1 MKYIRSLVL
10 IPLAASAAFF
20 VPAARADNPGFL
32 FQGGARSDSKFH
44 APGTSLDNQSVL
56 QWAQAI
62 EATLATA
69 NAAIPKSG
77 NMDTSGNLIAPV
89 NSPLVKIGSGAG
101 YGAYFINPSPQNGAS
116 PNIHV
121 DFSAFWNEL
130 TLWSNAPG
138 SNLLTL
144 WNKSP
149 TGFTALA
156 FRGFDQDLN
165 SQFEHFAIGYFPGL
179 NIGGLKGYSGKEVSS
194 YDMANDG
201 HERASLYVDQ
211 QTGAHFDGIGID
223 ITGII
228 PSGAMNTIICPG
240 GCSFPTGINGDV
252 VESQT
257 VYGLFPKKTVIVSG
271 EGTSTLTMSAP
282 ANFYSPDQTNGQ
294 PLVTG
299 SSAYTQADKK
309 LEVPMGNDDDFRYSD
324 LHDNNFFNSPIP
336 FFSKDYRKGK
346 VGMWNPVP
354 QAALDVN
361 DHISAGTAGSGITP
375 SAIAIR
381 AACNIGALNACIIGG
396 SGSASQ
402 VASSI
407 YDATS
412 KKSVQTLGTG
422 TVIRTVAN
430 GVNVQDVNLTT
441 GDTQTYHHPVNA
453 QAAAY
458 SLQTSDCGTTISVT
472 GTTVITNGWGLP
484 AGCRITISNMGTGT
498 VTVVPGQSLTL
509 GWYDTQ
515 AETGPYTLPGQYSSA
530 VLEAKNSYVSTIE
543 RGQ

>member
-1 MKYIRSLVL
+1 MKKTCFIAV
-10 IPLAASAAFF
+10 LAASFVCAPAFGTPQLWLKAGIDPTMPMGRNGDTLDSMLTAQSANASAA
-20 VPAARADNPGFL
+20 AA
-32 FQGGARSDSKFH
+32 
-44 APGTSLDNQSVL
+44 
-56 QWAQAI
+56 AQ
-62 EATLATA
+62 TTA

-77 NMDTSGNLIAPV
+77 NMDASGNLIAPV
-89 NSPLVKIGSGAG
+89 NSPLVKIGSGSG
-101 YGAYFINPSPQNGAS
+101 NGAYFINPSPQNGAS
-116 PNIHV
+116 PFTHV
-121 DFSAFWNEL
+121 DFSSFMNEL
-130 TLWSNAPG
+130 TFWSNAPG

-165 SQFEHFAIGYFPGL
+165 AQFEHFAIGYFPGL
-179 NIGGLKGYSGKEVSS
+179 SIGGFHGYAGDEASS
-194 YDMANDG
+194 YDMTNNAK
-201 HERASLYVDQ
+201 ERASPFVSQ
-211 QTGAHFDGIGID
+211 ETGAHFNGVGIN

-228 PSGAMNTIICPG
+228 PSGAMTTIVCPG
-240 GCSFPTGINGDV
+240 GCTFPTGINGSI

-257 VYGLFPKKTVIVSG
+257 VYGLYPKNTVIVSG
-271 EGTSTLTMSAP
+271 EGTSTLTVSAP
-282 ANFYSPDQTNGQ
+282 ANFYSGDQTNGQ

-299 SSAYTQADKK
+299 GSAYTQTDWRI
-309 LEVPMGNDDDFRYSD
+309 EVPTGNVDYFRFVD
-324 LHDNNFFNSPIP
+324 LHDNTFYNSPVP
-336 FFSKDYRKGK
+336 YFSIDRRQGRL
-346 VGMWNPVP
+346 GIWNPVP
-354 QAALDVN
+354 QAGLDVN
-361 DHISAGTAGSGITP
+361 DHISAGTAGYGKTP

-381 AACNIGALNACIIGG
+381 AACNIGAFNACIMGG

-412 KKSVQTLGTG
+412 KKSVQMLGTG

-430 GVNVQDVNLTT
+430 GVSVQDVNLTT

-453 QAAAY
+453 QAGAY

-472 GTTVITNGWGLP
+472 GTTAITNGWGLP

-515 AETGPYTLPGQYSSA
+515 AETGTYTLPGQYSSA
-530 VLEAKNSYVSTIE
+530 VLEAKTSYVSTIE